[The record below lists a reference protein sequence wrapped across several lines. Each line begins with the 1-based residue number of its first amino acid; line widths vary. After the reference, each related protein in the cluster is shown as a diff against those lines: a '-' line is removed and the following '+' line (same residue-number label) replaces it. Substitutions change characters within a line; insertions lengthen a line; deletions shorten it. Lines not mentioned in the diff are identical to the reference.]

1 MEPGVEG
8 VGGVDES
15 ESSLNTTG
23 VVRRGG
29 QRLIKFSDTFD
40 KKKSRTISEDKVSS
54 CLTIA
59 HERTPWRGVVNFVW
73 DDKIQEVSYLLVG
86 SGATT
91 LWGSRHSEVFLV
103 SLAAFRS
110 SKVGATEAGVYIG

>member
-1 MEPGVEG
+1 M
-8 VGGVDES
+8 S
-15 ESSLNTTG
+15 RNIS
-23 VVRRGG
+23 
-29 QRLIKFSDTFD
+29 IDT
-40 KKKSRTISEDKVSS
+40 VSS

-91 LWGSRHSEVFLV
+91 LWGSRHSGVLLV

-110 SKVGATEAGVYIG
+110 SKVGAAEGRGLYRLVDGF